1 MKREKGFISAGTV
14 LLMLVLV
21 GIIGFGAYSLGKGG
35 ISLEGIFPKNT
46 PVSNSSEATPTP
58 NSDGDIEAI
67 KKAVYEKTGI
77 AEDKAQIIV
86 STREGDYVKG
96 GISFGQ
102 DVGGAYFI
110 AAKKDG
116 IWIVVYDG
124 QSTPT
129 CKQLSQYA
137 FPASMVPECQG
148 ADGNVV
154 KR

>member
-1 MKREKGFISAGTV
+1 MNREKGFISAGTV
-14 LLMLVLV
+14 LLMLVLF
-21 GIIGFGAYSLGKGG
+21 GIIGFGAYSLGKGNF
-35 ISLEGIFPKNT
+35 SLEGIFPKTT
-46 PVSNSSEATPTP
+46 PTSNSNVATPTP
-58 NSDGDIEAI
+58 TPDNDIEAI
-67 KKAVYEKTGI
+67 RKAVYEKTGI
-77 AEDKAQIIV
+77 SEDKAQVTV
-86 STREGDYVKG
+86 SSREGDYVKG

-129 CKQLSQYA
+129 CKQLAQYA
-137 FPASMVPECQG
+137 FPATMVPECQG

-154 KR
+154 NR

>member
-1 MKREKGFISAGTV
+1 MKREKGFISAGTI
-14 LLMLVLV
+14 LLMFVLF
-21 GIIGFGAYSLGKGG
+21 GIIGFGAYSLGKGNF
-35 ISLEGIFPKNT
+35 SLEGIFPKTTPTSDVNT
-46 PVSNSSEATPTP
+46 ETPTP
-58 NSDGDIEAI
+58 NSDNDIEAI

-77 AEDKAQIIV
+77 SEEKAQIIV
-86 STREGDYVKG
+86 STREGDFVKG

-110 AAKKDG
+110 AAKKNG
-116 IWIVVYDG
+116 IWVVVYDG

-129 CKQLSQYA
+129 CKQLISYV

-148 ADGNVV
+148 ADGNIV

>member
-1 MKREKGFISAGTV
+1 MKREKGFISAGTI
-14 LLMLVLV
+14 LLMFVLV

-35 ISLEGIFPKNT
+35 ISLEGIFPKAT
-46 PVSNSSEATPTP
+46 PASNSNEATPTP
-58 NSDGDIEAI
+58 STNNDIEAI

-77 AEDKAQIIV
+77 SEEKAQVTV
-86 STREGDYVKG
+86 SSREGDYVKG

-129 CKQLSQYA
+129 CKQLVPYA

-154 KR
+154 TR